1 MTTDNQQ
8 TPTGEG
14 GFLTGV
20 HQDWQADRAKGAV
33 SQLTSLVDPERY
45 VGDLISLEYGSA
57 NILIHDHRKS
67 IVDGIPHGCL
77 LLATRI
83 TPEEPEITD
92 PTYERMALIL
102 LRVTGGAPLRLDID
116 VERTRLEA
124 VKRAHDTGQNYD
136 ESAHTDQFTLDM
148 LRYAGAKCR
157 VLGTFTMFQD
167 NPPQGEW
174 RIHFGGDI
182 DNFYAGQG
190 MKIYKPHG
198 DALRRIVNYRSSD
211 EEKVTPTRIGRVR
224 YSAAVKGDT
233 PESVPVEITA
243 NDMIAQRTA
252 LFGMTRS
259 GKSNTTKTI
268 ASAIFKLRAD
278 SGGQRVGQLI
288 FDPNG
293 EYANDNPQDQG
304 CLRNIQYEV
313 VSAEREVQTYG
324 SYEHPNDPDRNIT
337 KFNFYGNQEPATF
350 HTNVEEVRASLEPLH
365 QGKQIINDALAEET
379 GGYVSA
385 FTAADV
391 FGGDDTPSQGEYVRL
406 RRRLFFYRATLAE
419 AGFDPP
425 TWGAD
430 ASGLFNQD
438 IRDMMDNEPTLAQY
452 VQLLT
457 GGNMSWDLAGS
468 FSRAFADWVK
478 GSSFRNYDT
487 GYAQTRGQG
496 RNWSD
501 THLLGLLRIYDNTRG
516 ISVMQRTRVWHHLT
530 STDDYADSI
539 VRQVRNGDLVI
550 VDQLLGD
557 PQMNRQAAER
567 ISRRLF
573 EAQQRSF
580 INPEIDL
587 ETGEVLAPP
596 PVVVYAEE
604 AHTLLPAASEDDTG
618 NIWARLAKEGA
629 KFNIGMVYSTQ
640 EPSSI
645 QRNIL
650 TNTENWFIAHLSS
663 TDETNQVKKY
673 KDFAD
678 FTESIMNAS
687 EPGFLKVRTRSRHY
701 TVPVQMDLFRASLP
715 QASSSSNSTVAQDQL
730 I

>member
-8 TPTGEG
+8 ATDG
-14 GFLTGV
+14 GFLVGV
-20 HQDWQADRAKGAV
+20 HDDWQADRAKAAV
-33 SQLTSLVDPERY
+33 KQLTSLVDPERY

-102 LRVTGGAPLRLDID
+102 LRVTGGVPLRSDID
-116 VERTRLEA
+116 VEKARLEA

-136 ESAHTDQFTLDM
+136 ESVHTDQFTLDM
-148 LRYAGAKCR
+148 LRYSGAKCR
-157 VLGTFTMFQD
+157 VLGTFTMYQED
-167 NPPQGEW
+167 PPQGEW
-174 RIHFGGDI
+174 RLHFGGDL

-198 DALRRIVNYRSSD
+198 EVLRRIVNYRSSD
-211 EEKVTPTRIGRVR
+211 EAQVTPTRIGRVR
-224 YSAAVKGDT
+224 YSAAVKRDT

-243 NDMIAQRTA
+243 DDMIAQRTA

-259 GKSNTTKTI
+259 GKSNTTKII
-268 ASAIFKLRAD
+268 AAAIFKLRAE

-304 CLRNIQYEV
+304 CLRNIQHEV
-313 VSAEREVQTYG
+313 AGAVAEVQTYG
-324 SYEHPNDPDRNIT
+324 SYTHPNDPDRNIT
-337 KFNFYGNQEPATF
+337 KFNFYGEPEPTSF
-350 HTNVEEVRASLEPLH
+350 DPDVDGVRASLEPLY
-365 QGKQIINDALAEET
+365 QGKQIINDALADET
-379 GGYVSA
+379 GGYISA
-385 FTAADV
+385 FMAADV

-406 RRRLFFYRATLAE
+406 RRRLFFYRAILAE
-419 AGFDPP
+419 AGFESPG
-425 TWGAD
+425 WYAD
-430 ASGLFNQD
+430 ARGLFNKCLRD
-438 IRDMMDNEPTLAQY
+438 IMRSESTLNQY
-452 VQLLT
+452 VSRLESGQ
-457 GGNMSWDLAGS
+457 MSWDLAGN
-468 FSRAFADWVK
+468 FSRAFAAWVK
-478 GSSFRNYDT
+478 KDVFKKFDT
-487 GYAQTRGQG
+487 TYAQKHDDG

-501 THLLGLLRIYDNTRG
+501 THLLGLLRIYDDTRG
-516 ISVMQRTRVWHHLT
+516 ISVMQRTRIWHNLSST
-530 STDDYADSI
+530 SDYADSI
-539 VRQVRNGDLVI
+539 VRQVRDGNLVI

-580 INPEIDL
+580 INPEIDAV
-587 ETGEVLAPP
+587 TGKVLPPP

-604 AHTLLPAASEDDTG
+604 AHTLLPAASEDDIS

-629 KFNIGMVYSTQ
+629 KFNVGMVYSTQ

-663 TDETNQVKKY
+663 TDETNQIKKY
-673 KDFAD
+673 KDFGD
-678 FTESIMNAS
+678 FTESIINAS
-687 EPGFLKVRTRSRHY
+687 EAGFLKVRTHSRHY
-701 TVPVQMDLFRASLP
+701 TVPVQMDLFEATPP
-715 QASSSSNSTVAQDQL
+715 QGPATSNGPGSQL
-730 I
+730 V